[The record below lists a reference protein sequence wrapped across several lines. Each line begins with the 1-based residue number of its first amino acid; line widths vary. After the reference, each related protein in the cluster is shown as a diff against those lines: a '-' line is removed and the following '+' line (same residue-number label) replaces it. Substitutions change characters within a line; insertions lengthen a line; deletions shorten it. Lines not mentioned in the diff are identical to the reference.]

1 MESTITKYEKRVID
15 GVHRS
20 YTSQMG
26 KTMWSFNI
34 EFSNGTK
41 GECSST
47 KEDGASGYKVGDVVT
62 FDATEGQYG
71 TRISNI
77 KKVQSNGNQT
87 IAKSSYN
94 DPQTVKDIALS
105 VCQSCSIKQF
115 EYQMKDPK
123 EVDDINKVAK
133 YYQAWCIKDIAESDP
148 KYRDKVSRK
157 YYALQQ
163 AIECMKFPS
172 LNLCRDKIN
181 EAIPEILKIADK
193 MLSLYVNEP
202 TV

>member
-1 MESTITKYEKRVID
+1 MESTITKYEKRVVE

-26 KTMWSFNI
+26 KKMWSFNI
-34 EFSNGTK
+34 EFSNGSK

-47 KEDGASGYKVGDVVT
+47 KEDGSYKVGDIVT
-62 FDATEGQYG
+62 FDSVEGQYG

-77 KKVQSNGNQT
+77 KKVQSNANQQV
-87 IAKSSYN
+87 AKSSYN
-94 DPQTVKDIALS
+94 DPQTVKEIALS

-115 EYQMKDPK
+115 EYQMKEPK
-123 EVDDINKVAK
+123 EVEDLNKVAK

-148 KYRDKVSRK
+148 KYRDKVSRR

-172 LNLCRDKIN
+172 LGLCKDKIN
-181 EAIPEILKIADK
+181 EAVPEIIKVADK
-193 MLSLYVNEP
+193 MLLLYANES
-202 TV
+202 V

>member
-1 MESTITKYEKRVID
+1 MEATIVKYEKRIQD

-20 YTSQMG
+20 FSTQRG
-26 KTMWSFNI
+26 NMWAFNI

-47 KEDGASGYKVGDVVT
+47 KEEGSYKAGDVVS
-62 FDATEGQYG
+62 FDAKESNYG
-71 TRISNI
+71 MKISNI
-77 KKVQSNGNQT
+77 KKVQTGGNT
-87 IAKSSYN
+87 NIVKSSYN

-115 EYQMKDPK
+115 EYQMKEP
-123 EVDDINKVAK
+123 VPVTDINKLAK
-133 YYQAWCIKDIAESDP
+133 YYQAWCLKDIAEADP

-172 LNLCRDKIN
+172 LSLCKEKIN
-181 EAIPEILKIADK
+181 EAVPEIIKIAES
-193 MLSLYVNEP
+193 MLEAYGNEP
-202 TV
+202 AV